1 MMNSLRTIF
10 NKTSILTLIVIS
22 FTAQTEEQI
31 RTLPIEVTEKAINEQ
46 SYISGNHLSDKLI
59 RFNSIKSNNSGSL
72 LDYFTGVN
80 SATNGGASSMPVVRG
95 LADDRIKIKVDG
107 MDLIAACANHMNS
120 PLSSIDSSNI
130 EEIKV
135 FAGLTPVSMGGD
147 SIGGSILINSAQPQ
161 YAKNGETLFKN
172 KASTFYRSNNKSKSL
187 NINSVIASED
197 LSLNY
202 NGSYIYAEN
211 FKAGKSFKE
220 PGNAASGR
228 EFIRGD
234 EVGSSAFRDS
244 NHMLT
249 LGTRKDDQLFNV
261 KIGYQNTPDQ
271 GFSNQRMDSTKN
283 EVIKVNMAYEN
294 NYNWGKLEARVFNE
308 KTQHSH
314 NFGKDKQ
321 LAYSM
326 NVEGMP
332 MNAQGHNLGFNIKAD
347 ILFSQKDLIIIGS
360 EFQRYRL
367 DDWWTRSGTGPMS
380 PNTFQNI
387 NNGER
392 DRLDFYAEWMKVW
405 ASNFNSSVGVRYG
418 QVRSDS
424 GTVHGYNE
432 NNSTGGTTHNQQ
444 NNSTAFNSSNRS
456 KNDHNFDV
464 SLLGEYIPNKEK
476 SYEMGYAMK
485 TRSPN
490 LYERYTWSTWMMAA
504 NMNNTYGDGNGYVGN
519 VNLKPETAH
528 TISVS
533 SSWHDVGKKYWS
545 FKATPYFTYVNDY
558 IDAASCSAVGK
569 SCMSRSDG
577 FSTLSLDNQAARI
590 YGFDLSGYKSLIS
603 IKGYGDIVLKGS
615 FSYNRGKNTDADDNL
630 YRVMPANTRL
640 AVEQK
645 FGSWD
650 NRLEAT
656 LVKNKKNLSKIRNES
671 DTPGYGLIN
680 VFSTYSYK
688 DAELSFG
695 ITNLFDKYYLD
706 PLGGSYVGQGATMM
720 TGISNTHG
728 VPGMGRS
735 FNLGL
740 TIDL

>member
-1 MMNSLRTIF
+1 MKASKANL
-10 NKTSILTLIVIS
+10 SISMVMFLILFSPITQAENEIS
-22 FTAQTEEQI
+22 IPQI
-31 RTLPIEVTEKAINEQ
+31 DITGSSINEQ
-46 SYISGNHLSDKLI
+46 SYISGGSLSNELI

-72 LDYFTGVN
+72 LDYFSGVN
-80 SATNGGASSMPVVRG
+80 STNNGGASSMPVIRG

-107 MDLIAACANHMNS
+107 MDLISACANHMNS
-120 PLSSIDSSNI
+120 PLSSIDSSNV
-130 EEIKV
+130 EQIKI

-147 SIGGSILINSAQPQ
+147 SIGGSVIINSAQPEF
-161 YAKNGETLFKN
+161 AKNSERMVRNKLSTL
-172 KASTFYRSNNKSKSL
+172 YRSNNKSKSL
-187 NINSVIASED
+187 NINSIVASED

-211 FKAGKSFKE
+211 FKAGKPFKE
-220 PGNAASGR
+220 SSNAASDR
-228 EFIRGD
+228 DFIRGD
-234 EVGSSAFRDS
+234 EVGSSAFKDS
-244 NHMLT
+244 NHMFT
-249 LGTRKDDQLFNV
+249 LGARKDDELFNM

-283 EVIKVNMAYEN
+283 EVIKVNVAYAN

-314 NFGKDKQ
+314 NFGQDKQ

-367 DDWWTRSGTGPMS
+367 DDWWTASGTGPMS

-392 DRLDFYAEWMKVW
+392 DRLDFYVEWLKVW
-405 ASNFNSSVGVRYG
+405 APDFSSSVGVRYG

-424 GTVHGYNE
+424 GTVHGYND
-432 NNSTGGTTHNQQ
+432 NNSTGATTHNQQ
-444 NNSTAFNSSNRS
+444 NNSTAFNSLNRS
-456 KNDHNFDV
+456 KNDHNIDV
-464 SLLGEYIPNKEK
+464 SLLGEYIATKK
-476 SYEMGYAMK
+476 QSYEMGYAMK

-528 TISVS
+528 TISAS
-533 SSWHDVGKKYWS
+533 SSWYDLEKRYWS
-545 FKATPYFTYVNDY
+545 FKATPYFTYVDDY
-558 IDAASCSAVGK
+558 IDAASCSNVGK

-590 YGFDLSGYKSLIS
+590 YGFDLSGHKSLTS

-615 FSYNRGKNTDADDNL
+615 FSYSRGKNSDANDSL
-630 YRVMPANTRL
+630 YRVMPANTKL
-640 AVEQK
+640 ALEQK
-645 FGSWD
+645 FGSWN

-656 LVKNKKNLSKIRNES
+656 LVKNKTNLSKIRNES
-671 DTPGYGLIN
+671 ETPGYGLIN
-680 VFSTYSYK
+680 VFSTYNYK

-695 ITNLFDKYYLD
+695 ITNLFDKYYID

-720 TGISNTHG
+720 TGLPNTQG

-740 TIDL
+740 AIDL

>member
-1 MMNSLRTIF
+1 MNYI
-10 NKTSILTLIVIS
+10 KTNFKKISVLTLIVASSLARAENEIK
-22 FTAQTEEQI
+22 I
-31 RTLPIEVTEKAINEQ
+31 VPIDVTGKTINEQ
-46 SYISGNHLSDKLI
+46 SYIVGDYLNDKLI

-72 LDYFTGVN
+72 LDYFTGVD
-80 SATNGGASSMPVVRG
+80 SANNGGGSSMPVIRG

-120 PLSSIDSSNI
+120 PLSSIDSSNV

-147 SIGGSILINSAQPQ
+147 SIGGSILINSAQPEF
-161 YAKNGETLFKN
+161 AKDGETLFKN
-172 KASTFYRSNNKSKSL
+172 KLSTFYRSNNQSKSL
-187 NINSVIASED
+187 NINSIIALED

-202 NGSYIYAEN
+202 NGSFIYTDN
-211 FKAGKSFKE
+211 FKAGKHFKKS
-220 PGNAASGR
+220 GNAASDR
-228 EFIRGD
+228 QFIRGD
-234 EVGSSAFRDS
+234 EVGSSAFKDS
-244 NHMLT
+244 SHMIT
-249 LGTRKDDQLFNV
+249 LGARKDGQLFNI

-283 EVIKVNMAYEN
+283 DVIKINMAYEN
-294 NYNWGKLEARVFNE
+294 NYDWGKFEARFFNE

-314 NFGKDKQ
+314 NFGKDKK
-321 LAYSM
+321 LSYAM
-326 NVEGMP
+326 NVVGMP
-332 MNAQGHNLGFNIKAD
+332 MNAQGHNLGFNLKAD
-347 ILFSQKDLIIIGS
+347 ILFSQKDLITIGS

-367 DDWWTRSGTGPMS
+367 NDWWTRSGTGPMS

-405 ASNFNSSVGVRYG
+405 APDFNSSLGIRYG

-424 GTVHGYNE
+424 GSVHGYNE
-432 NNSTGGTTHNQQ
+432 NNSTGSTTHNQL
-444 NNSTAFNSSNRS
+444 NNSIAFNTSSRS
-456 KNDHNFDV
+456 KNDHNIDL
-464 SLLGEYIPNKEK
+464 SLLGEYIATKEQ
-476 SYEMGYAMK
+476 SYEVGYAMK

-519 VNLKPETAH
+519 INLKPETAH
-528 TISVS
+528 TVSFS
-533 SSWHDVGKKYWS
+533 SSWHDEVEKYWS
-545 FKATPYFTYVNDY
+545 FKATPYFTYIDDY
-558 IDAASCSAVGK
+558 IDAVSCSNVGK

-590 YGFDLSGYKSLIS
+590 YGLDLSGYKSLSS
-603 IKGYGDIVLKGS
+603 IKGYGDIILKGS
-615 FSYNRGKNTDADDNL
+615 FSYSRAKNTDANDSL
-630 YRVMPANTRL
+630 YRVMPANTKL

-645 FGSWD
+645 FGNWN
-650 NRLEAT
+650 NRLEAS
-656 LVKNKKNLSKIRNES
+656 LVKNKTNLSKIRNES
-671 DTPGYGLIN
+671 ETPGYGLIN

-695 ITNLFDKYYLD
+695 ITNLFDKYYID

-720 TGISNTHG
+720 TGLANTQG

-740 TIDL
+740 TVDL

>member
-1 MMNSLRTIF
+1 MKSIKSIF
-10 NKTSILTLIVIS
+10 KEISISTLMLMS
-22 FTAQTEEQI
+22 FASHADEAIEI
-31 RTLPIEVTEKAINEQ
+31 LPIDVTGESINEQ
-46 SYISGNHLSDKLI
+46 SYMLGDYLIDNLI
-59 RFNSIKSNNSGSL
+59 RFNSIKSHNSGSL

-80 SATNGGASSMPVVRG
+80 SATNGGGSSMPVIRG

-120 PLSSIDSSNI
+120 PLSSINSSNV
-130 EEIKV
+130 EQIKV
-135 FAGLTPVSMGGD
+135 FAGITPVSMGGD
-147 SIGGSILINSAQPQ
+147 SIGGSILINSGQPQ
-161 YAKNGETLFKN
+161 FAKNGETVTKN
-172 KASTFYRSNNKSKSL
+172 KFSTFFRSNNKSKNI
-187 NINSVIASED
+187 NINSMIASED

-211 FKAGKSFKE
+211 FMAGKPFKE
-220 PGNAASGR
+220 SGNAASDR

-234 EVGSSAFRDS
+234 EVGSSAFKDS

-249 LGTRKDDQLFNV
+249 LGARKDDQLFKV

-283 EVIKVNMAYEN
+283 EVIKINMAYEN

-326 NVEGMP
+326 KVEGMP

-347 ILFSQKDLIIIGS
+347 ILFSQKDLITIGS

-367 DDWWTRSGTGPMS
+367 NDWWTKSGTGPMS

-387 NNGER
+387 NNGKR

-405 ASNFNSSVGVRYG
+405 TPDFNSSLGIRYG

-424 GTVHGYNE
+424 GNVHGYNE
-432 NNSTGGTTHNQQ
+432 NNSTGSTTHNQL
-444 NNSTAFNSSNRS
+444 NNSTAFNASSRS
-456 KNDHNFDV
+456 KNDHNIDI
-464 SLLGEYIPNKEK
+464 SLLGEYIVNNKQ
-476 SYEMGYAMK
+476 SYEVGYAMK

-519 VNLKPETAH
+519 INLNPETAH
-528 TISVS
+528 TVS
-533 SSWHDVGKKYWS
+533 FSSNWHDEVKKHWS
-545 FKATPYFTYVNDY
+545 FIATPYFTYVDDY
-558 IDAASCSAVGK
+558 IDGVSCSEVGK

-590 YGFDLSGYKSLIS
+590 YGFDLSGYKSLTS
-603 IKGYGDIVLKGS
+603 IKGYGDIVLNGS
-615 FSYNRGKNTDADDNL
+615 FSYSRGKNTDANDSL
-630 YRVMPANTRL
+630 YRVMPPNTKL

-645 FGSWD
+645 FGNWS
-650 NRLEAT
+650 NRLEAS
-656 LVKNKKNLSKIRNES
+656 LVKNKINSSKIRNES
-671 DTPGYGLIN
+671 KTPGYGLIN
-680 VFSTYSYK
+680 LFSTYSHK

-695 ITNLFDKYYLD
+695 ITNLFDKYYID

-720 TGISNTHG
+720 TSLTNSQG

>member
-1 MMNSLRTIF
+1 MNTI
-10 NKTSILTLIVIS
+10 NANIKEISALMLIAIS
-22 FTAQTEEQI
+22 FTTQAEEEI
-31 RTLPIEVTEKAINEQ
+31 NILPIDVTGKAINEQ
-46 SYISGNHLSDKLI
+46 NYISGNYLTDKLI

-80 SATNGGASSMPVVRG
+80 SATNGGGSSMPVIRG

-120 PLSSIDSSNI
+120 PLSSIDSSNV
-130 EEIKV
+130 EEIRV

-147 SIGGSILINSAQPQ
+147 SIGGSILINSAQPE
-161 YAKNGETLFKN
+161 YAKNGERLVRN
-172 KASTFYRSNNKSKSL
+172 KLSTFYRSNNKSKSL
-187 NINSVIASED
+187 NINSIIASED
-197 LSLNY
+197 FSLNY

-211 FKAGKSFKE
+211 FKAGKPFKE
-220 PGNAASGR
+220 SGKAASDR
-228 EFIRGD
+228 EYIRGD
-234 EVGSSAFRDS
+234 EVGSSAFKDS
-244 NHMLT
+244 NHMIT
-249 LGTRKDDQLFNV
+249 FGARKNDQLFNV

-283 EVIKVNMAYEN
+283 EVVKFNMAYEN
-294 NYNWGKLEARVFNE
+294 NYNWGKVEARVFNE

-314 NFGKDKQ
+314 NFGQDKK

-347 ILFSQKDLIIIGS
+347 ILFSQKDLITIGS

-367 DDWWTRSGTGPMS
+367 DDWWTSSGTGPMS

-405 ASNFNSSVGVRYG
+405 GPNFNSSVGIRYG

-424 GTVHGYNE
+424 GTVHGYND
-432 NNSTGGTTHNQQ
+432 NNSTGATTHNQQ
-444 NNSTAFNSSNRS
+444 NNSTAFNSSKRS
-456 KNDHNFDV
+456 KNDHNIDLSF
-464 SLLGEYIPNKEK
+464 LGEYIASKEQI
-476 SYEMGYAMK
+476 YEMGYAMK

-528 TISVS
+528 TVSAS
-533 SSWHDVGKKYWS
+533 SSWYDVEKKYWS
-545 FKATPYFTYVNDY
+545 FKATPYFTYVDNY
-558 IDAASCSAVGK
+558 IDAVSCSAVGK

-590 YGFDLSGYKSLIS
+590 YGFDLSGYKSLTS
-603 IKGYGDIVLKGS
+603 IKGYGDIILKGS
-615 FSYNRGKNTDADDNL
+615 FSYSRGKNTDDNDSL
-630 YRVMPANTRL
+630 YRVMPANTKL
-640 AVEQK
+640 SVEQK
-645 FGSWD
+645 FGSWN
-650 NRLEAT
+650 NRLEAS
-656 LVKNKKNLSKIRNES
+656 LVKNKTNLSKIRNES
-671 DTPGYGLIN
+671 ETPGYGLIN
-680 VFSTYSYK
+680 VFSTYNYK

-695 ITNLFDKYYLD
+695 ITNLFDKYYID

-720 TGISNTHG
+720 TGVTNTQG

>member
-1 MMNSLRTIF
+1 MKSI
-10 NKTSILTLIVIS
+10 KTNFKEIGILILILIS
-22 FTAQTEEQI
+22 FKAHGDEAIEI
-31 RTLPIEVTEKAINEQ
+31 MPINVTGQSINEQ
-46 SYISGNHLSDKLI
+46 SYISGDYLTDKLI
-59 RFNSIKSNNSGSL
+59 KFNSIKSNNSGSL

-80 SATNGGASSMPVVRG
+80 SAKNGGGSSMPVIRG

-120 PLSSIDSSNI
+120 PLSSITSSNV
-130 EEIKV
+130 EQIKV
-135 FAGLTPVSMGGD
+135 FAGLTPVSLGGD
-147 SIGGSILINSAQPQ
+147 SIGGSILINSSQPQ
-161 YAKNGETLFKN
+161 FSKNGETLSKN
-172 KASTFYRSNNKSKSL
+172 KLSTFFRSNNKSKSL
-187 NINSVIASED
+187 NINSMIASEN

-211 FKAGKSFKE
+211 FMAGKSFKE
-220 PGNAASGR
+220 SGNAASDR

-234 EVGSSAFRDS
+234 EVGSSSFKDS
-244 NHMLT
+244 NHMIT
-249 LGTRKDDQLFNV
+249 LGARKDDQLFNL
-261 KIGYQNTPDQ
+261 KIGYQKTPVQ

-283 EVIKVNMAYEN
+283 EVIKINMAYEN
-294 NYNWGKLEARVFNE
+294 NYNWGKLEARMFNE

-314 NFGKDKQ
+314 NFGKDKK

-326 NVEGMP
+326 KVEGMP

-347 ILFSQKDLIIIGS
+347 ILFSQKDLITIGS

-367 DDWWTRSGTGPMS
+367 NDWWTRSGTGPMS

-387 NNGER
+387 NNGKR

-405 ASNFNSSVGVRYG
+405 TPDFNSSLGIRYG
-418 QVRSDS
+418 LVSSDS

-432 NNSTGGTTHNQQ
+432 NNSTGSTTHNQL
-444 NNSTAFNSSNRS
+444 NNSTAFNSSSRS
-456 KNDHNFDV
+456 KYDNNIDI
-464 SLLGEYIPNKEK
+464 SLLGEYIFNNAQ
-476 SYEMGYAMK
+476 SYELGYARK

-519 VNLKPETAH
+519 INLNPETAH
-528 TISVS
+528 TVS
-533 SSWHDVGKKYWS
+533 FSSDWHDELMKYWS
-545 FKATPYFTYVNDY
+545 FIVTPYFTYVDDY
-558 IDAASCSAVGK
+558 IDAVSCSEVGK

-590 YGFDLSGYKSLIS
+590 YGLDLSGYKSLIN

-615 FSYNRGKNTDADDNL
+615 FSYSRGKNTDANDSL
-630 YRVMPANTRL
+630 YRLMPANTKL

-645 FGSWD
+645 FGNWN
-650 NRLEAT
+650 NRLEAS
-656 LVKNKKNLSKIRNES
+656 LVKNKTNLSKIRSES
-671 DTPGYGLIN
+671 KTPGYGLIN

-695 ITNLFDKYYLD
+695 ITNLFDKYYID

-720 TGISNTHG
+720 TGVSNNQG

>member
-1 MMNSLRTIF
+1 MKSI
-10 NKTSILTLIVIS
+10 KTNFKEIGILILILIS
-22 FTAQTEEQI
+22 FKAHGDEAIEI
-31 RTLPIEVTEKAINEQ
+31 MPINVTGQSINEQ
-46 SYISGNHLSDKLI
+46 SYISGDYLIDKLI
-59 RFNSIKSNNSGSL
+59 KFNSIKSNNSGSL

-80 SATNGGASSMPVVRG
+80 SAKNGGGSSMPVIRG

-120 PLSSIDSSNI
+120 PLSSITSSNV
-130 EEIKV
+130 EQIKV
-135 FAGLTPVSMGGD
+135 FAGLTPVSFGGD
-147 SIGGSILINSAQPQ
+147 SIGGSILINSSQPQ
-161 YAKNGETLFKN
+161 FSENGETLSKN
-172 KASTFYRSNNKSKSL
+172 KLSTFFRSNNKSKSL
-187 NINSVIASED
+187 NINSMIASEN

-211 FKAGKSFKE
+211 FMTGKSFKE
-220 PGNAASGR
+220 SGNAASDR

-234 EVGSSAFRDS
+234 EVGSSAFKDS

-249 LGTRKDDQLFNV
+249 LGARKDDQLFNL
-261 KIGYQNTPDQ
+261 KIGYQKTPAQ

-283 EVIKVNMAYEN
+283 EVIKINIAYEN
-294 NYNWGKLEARVFNE
+294 NYNWGKLEARMFNE

-314 NFGKDKQ
+314 NFGKDKK

-326 NVEGMP
+326 KVEGMP
-332 MNAQGHNLGFNIKAD
+332 MNAQGHNFGFNIKAD
-347 ILFSQKDLIIIGS
+347 ILFSQKDLITIGS

-367 DDWWTRSGTGPMS
+367 NDWWTRSGTGPMS

-405 ASNFNSSVGVRYG
+405 TPDFNSSLGIRYG

-432 NNSTGGTTHNQQ
+432 NNSTGSTTHNQL
-444 NNSTAFNSSNRS
+444 NNSTAFNSSSRS
-456 KNDHNFDV
+456 KNDHNIDI
-464 SLLGEYIPNKEK
+464 SLLGEYIVNNAQ
-476 SYEMGYAMK
+476 SYELGYARK

-519 VNLKPETAH
+519 INLNPETAH
-528 TISVS
+528 TVS
-533 SSWHDVGKKYWS
+533 FSSDWHDELMKYWS
-545 FKATPYFTYVNDY
+545 FIVTPYFTYVDDY
-558 IDAASCSAVGK
+558 IDAVSCSEVGK

-590 YGFDLSGYKSLIS
+590 YGLDLSGYKSLTS

-615 FSYNRGKNTDADDNL
+615 FSYSRGKNTDANDSL
-630 YRVMPANTRL
+630 YRLMPANTKL

-645 FGSWD
+645 FGNWN
-650 NRLEAT
+650 NRLEAS
-656 LVKNKKNLSKIRNES
+656 LVKNKTNLSKIRNES
-671 DTPGYGLIN
+671 ETPGYGLIN

-695 ITNLFDKYYLD
+695 ITNLFDKYYID
-706 PLGGSYVGQGATMM
+706 PLGGSYLGQGATMM
-720 TGISNTHG
+720 TGVSNNQG

>member
-1 MMNSLRTIF
+1 MKTI
-10 NKTSILTLIVIS
+10 NTYIKNISASALIAIS
-22 FTAQTEEQI
+22 FATQAEEEI
-31 RTLPIEVTEKAINEQ
+31 NILPIDVTGKAMNEQ
-46 SYISGNHLSDKLI
+46 NYISGKDLTDKLI

-80 SATNGGASSMPVVRG
+80 SATNGGGSSMPVIRG

-147 SIGGSILINSAQPQ
+147 SIGGSILINSAQPE
-161 YAKNGETLFKN
+161 YAKNGERLVRN
-172 KASTFYRSNNKSKSL
+172 KLSTFYRSNNKSKSL
-187 NINSVIASED
+187 NINSIIASED

-202 NGSYIYAEN
+202 NGSYIYADN
-211 FKAGKSFKE
+211 FKAGKPFKE
-220 PGNAASGR
+220 SGNAALDR
-228 EFIRGD
+228 EYIRGD
-234 EVGSSAFRDS
+234 EVGSSAFKDS

-249 LGTRKDDQLFNV
+249 LGARKDDQLFNV

-283 EVIKVNMAYEN
+283 EVVKFNMAYEN
-294 NYNWGKLEARVFNE
+294 NYNWGKVEARVFNE

-314 NFGKDKQ
+314 NFGQDKK

-347 ILFSQKDLIIIGS
+347 ILFSQKDLITIGS

-367 DDWWTRSGTGPMS
+367 DDWWTSSGTGPMS

-405 ASNFNSSVGVRYG
+405 APNFNSSVGVRYG

-424 GTVHGYNE
+424 GTVHGYND
-432 NNSTGGTTHNQQ
+432 NNSTGATTHNQQ
-444 NNSTAFNSSNRS
+444 NNSTAFNSSKRS
-456 KNDHNFDV
+456 KNDHNIDLSF
-464 SLLGEYIPNKEK
+464 LGEYIASKEQI
-476 SYEMGYAMK
+476 YEMGYAMK

-528 TISVS
+528 TVSAS
-533 SSWHDVGKKYWS
+533 SSWYDVEKKYWS
-545 FKATPYFTYVNDY
+545 FKATPYFTYVDNY
-558 IDAASCSAVGK
+558 IDAVSCSEVGK
-569 SCMSRSDG
+569 SCMPRSDG

-590 YGFDLSGYKSLIS
+590 YGFDLSGYKLLTSF
-603 IKGYGDIVLKGS
+603 KGYGDIIAKGS
-615 FSYNRGKNTDADDNL
+615 FSYSRGKNTDANDSL
-630 YRVMPANTRL
+630 YRVMPANTKL

-645 FGSWD
+645 FGNWS
-650 NRLEAT
+650 NRLEAS
-656 LVKNKKNLSKIRNES
+656 LVKNKTNLSKIRNES
-671 DTPGYGLIN
+671 ETPGYGLIN
-680 VFSTYSYK
+680 VFSTYNYK

-695 ITNLFDKYYLD
+695 ITNLFDKYYID

-720 TGISNTHG
+720 TGVTNTQG

>member
-1 MMNSLRTIF
+1 MNTINTNF
-10 NKTSILTLIVIS
+10 KKFSIFALIAIS
-22 FTAQTEEQI
+22 FTTQAQEE
-31 RTLPIEVTEKAINEQ
+31 IEILSIDVTGKSINEQ
-46 SYISGNHLSDKLI
+46 NYISGSYLTDKLI

-80 SATNGGASSMPVVRG
+80 SATNGGSSSMPVIRG

-120 PLSSIDSSNI
+120 PLSSIDSSNV

-147 SIGGSILINSAQPQ
+147 SIGGSILINSAQPE
-161 YAKNGETLFKN
+161 YAKNGERLVRN
-172 KASTFYRSNNKSKSL
+172 KLSTFYRSNNKSKSL
-187 NINSVIASED
+187 NINSIMASED

-211 FKAGKSFKE
+211 FKAGKPFKE
-220 PGNAASGR
+220 SGNAASDR

-234 EVGSSAFRDS
+234 EVGSSAFKDS

-249 LGTRKDDQLFNV
+249 LGARKEDELFNL

-283 EVIKVNMAYEN
+283 EVIKINMAYEN

-314 NFGKDKQ
+314 NFGQDKQ

-347 ILFSQKDLIIIGS
+347 ILFSQKDLITIGS

-367 DDWWTRSGTGPMS
+367 DDWWTASGTGPMF

-405 ASNFNSSVGVRYG
+405 GSDFNSSVGVRYG

-432 NNSTGGTTHNQQ
+432 NNSTGSTTHNQL
-444 NNSTAFNSSNRS
+444 NNSTEFNNSNRS
-456 KNDHNFDV
+456 KNDHNIDV
-464 SLLGEYIPNKEK
+464 SLLGEYSTNQEQ
-476 SYEMGYAMK
+476 SYEMGYAIK

-519 VNLKPETAH
+519 INLRPETAH
-528 TISVS
+528 TISFS
-533 SSWHDVGKKYWS
+533 SNSYDDQKKYWS
-545 FKATPYFTYVNDY
+545 FKATPYFTYIDDY
-558 IDAASCSAVGK
+558 IDAVACSKVGK

-590 YGFDLSGYKSLIS
+590 YGLDLSGYQFLAIGKS
-603 IKGYGDIVLKGS
+603 YGEIVLKGS
-615 FSYNRGKNTDADDNL
+615 FSYSRGKNTDANDSL
-630 YRVMPANTRL
+630 YRVMPANMKL
-640 AVEQK
+640 ALEQK
-645 FGSWD
+645 FGRWS
-650 NRLEAT
+650 NRLEVN
-656 LVKNKKNLSKIRNES
+656 LVNNKTNLSKIRNELETS
-671 DTPGYGLIN
+671 GYGVIN
-680 VFSTYSYK
+680 AFSTYYYK
-688 DAELSFG
+688 GAQLSLG
-695 ITNLFDKYYLD
+695 VTNLFNKYYID
-706 PLGGSYVGQGATMM
+706 PLGGSYVGQGDTMM
-720 TGISNTHG
+720 TGVSNTQG
-728 VPGMGRS
+728 VPGMGRA